1 MVANKVNIRHT
12 QIELIGS
19 KRILSGIYYH
29 HWKELVSGVKLKMY
43 LMGQTFNLDLL
54 VY

>member
-19 KRILSGIYYH
+19 KIILLGIYYH
-29 HWKELVSGVKLKMY
+29 HWKELVSGVKCILWVK
-43 LMGQTFNLDLL
+43 L
-54 VY
+54 